1 MVATTA
7 SLYGQVVQVTQDYL
21 GPASERFIDR
31 QIQTHLKKRP
41 EELTETDLEKLVDW
55 LKIAIALLTEDGK
68 TVDAYTASLLELA
81 KAKS

>member
-7 SLYGQVVQVTQDYL
+7 SLYEQVVQITQDYL

-41 EELTETDLEKLVDW
+41 DELTEPDLAKLVDW

-68 TVDAYTASLLELA
+68 TVDAFTASLLGLSR
-81 KAKS
+81 AKS